1 MRFFMLAAILF
12 VSFWSGLKSAHAVGF
27 AHGPNFVVFTPEEAS
42 DDASQAFALRVLA
55 KADEY
60 RRQIAL
66 EWFEEE
72 LPEGAGRAV
81 INIMFSSNGE
91 ASGTWAKD
99 HQSRTHH
106 KIFLSTTRDRA
117 LGNTL
122 QHEIAHVV
130 FSTKYT
136 HDNPLPIWLEEGIAS
151 RYDDDKRK
159 QKRQQVLNN
168 LVQTGDVPDL
178 QVLFDRERLAAQ
190 NFTGYAAAVSL
201 TDCLLRRGD
210 KQSLLRFAEAAQRDG
225 FDRALWDVYSIHNVR
240 ELQLVWR
247 AQLSQ
252 SNDPA
257 SKVTSFV
264 TSRY

>member
-1 MRFFMLAAILF
+1 MHFFMLAAILF
-12 VSFWSGLKSAHAVGF
+12 VSFWSGPKSAHAVGF

-106 KIFLSTTRDRA
+106 KIFLSTTRNRA
-117 LGNTL
+117 R
-122 QHEIAHVV
+122 QYA
-130 FSTKYT
+130 STRDSPRRIFDEVY
-136 HDNPLPIWLEEGIAS
+136 PRQSAS
-151 RYDDDKRK
+151 Y
-159 QKRQQVLNN
+159 
-168 LVQTGDVPDL
+168 
-178 QVLFDRERLAAQ
+178 LA
-190 NFTGYAAAVSL
+190 G
-201 TDCLLRRGD
+201 RGD
-210 KQSLLRFAEAAQRDG
+210 C
-225 FDRALWDVYSIHNVR
+225 
-240 ELQLVWR
+240 
-247 AQLSQ
+247 
-252 SNDPA
+252 
-257 SKVTSFV
+257 
-264 TSRY
+264 